1 MINEELLKV
10 DVVVGD
16 FGYDF
21 VFTLYQ
27 EDEVTPFDLTE
38 YEPHLVTS
46 LFDVV
51 MEKTATPTDGKC
63 SYTLDANIFTAI
75 KKIYEARMRLLKAN
89 TVARTVFRF
98 YIVTI

>member
-16 FGYDF
+16 FGYNF
-21 VFTLYQ
+21 VFMVYK
-27 EDEVTPFDLTE
+27 EDKVTPFDLTD

-46 LFDVV
+46 LFDAV
-51 MEKTATPTDGKC
+51 MEKSDDPTDGTC
-63 SYTLDANIFTAI
+63 SYTLEANKFTSV
-75 KKIYEARMRLLKAN
+75 KKIYEARIRLLKAD
-89 TVARTVFRF
+89 TAARTVFRF